1 MNINSSTKLI
11 CLLGQPVKQSF
22 SPSIHNYLSEKYE
35 KNNVYMCFEVER
47 GDLKSAVEGMKAFK
61 VKGCNVTIPHKVD
74 IIQYLDEVDKNAKL
88 IGAVNTIKNNDGKLI
103 GYNTDGIGFV
113 KSLLDVCSNLKSKK
127 IMIIG
132 AGGACRSIAVELAN
146 KNVDS
151 IELRNRSE
159 ANAKIISDLINN
171 NFNTKCSYNTRPIG
185 KKDLE
190 NIDILIN
197 TTPIGMNSSQCPIDK
212 NIKPHQNLIVC
223 DIVYKPHETE
233 LLKWANN
240 HQLKVVYGINMLI
253 NQGLLA
259 YEIWEN
265 IKTEGDTEKIKEIY
279 FKTLK

>member
-35 KNNVYMCFEVER
+35 KNNAYMCFEVER

-113 KSLLDVCSNLKSKK
+113 
-127 IMIIG
+127 
-132 AGGACRSIAVELAN
+132 
-146 KNVDS
+146 NVDS

-197 TTPIGMNSSQCPIDK
+197 TTPIGMNSLQCPIDK

>member
-1 MNINSSTKLI
+1 
-11 CLLGQPVKQSF
+11 
-22 SPSIHNYLSEKYE
+22 
-35 KNNVYMCFEVER
+35 
-47 GDLKSAVEGMKAFK
+47 
-61 VKGCNVTIPHKVD
+61 
-74 IIQYLDEVDKNAKL
+74 
-88 IGAVNTIKNNDGKLI
+88 
-103 GYNTDGIGFV
+103 
-113 KSLLDVCSNLKSKK
+113 
-127 IMIIG
+127 MIIG

-185 KKDLE
+185 EKDLE

-212 NIKPHQNLIVC
+212 NIKPHQSLIVC